1 MLKEFRLLGGGAR
14 TPRSIEKTYVMN
26 KTSTKKNP
34 RLSIKEMLA
43 SSRPLSWVN
52 TAAPF
57 FVGYLLAHGSINIA
71 SMIGV
76 IYFSFFYNFLLCGVG
91 DIYDDKSDIKN
102 PRKNSIEEAVANK
115 HKHKLMFYF
124 IAGSNLPIVL
134 YLLVTGTLASGV
146 LLIIVIFLA
155 LSYWVKPFRFKEV
168 PILDSINSSLHF
180 VMPFIFGLV
189 YGNAQSLPWPAI
201 IAFFMWGIASHS
213 LGSIA
218 DIKPDRARIIS
229 SIATKLGA
237 KFTNTYSLVFYCLS
251 CLVVIIFYFPWG
263 LVAGIILSPY
273 AVNVVFFRKYK
284 SDAKSDEYR
293 RAWKNFIWLNVIC
306 GAWLSL
312 LLLFIF
318 DPFGLGATRVGWV
331 GGFLIVFATV
341 QFALT
346 YYNYKKIARPKTKRL
361 GELPNIN
368 ILLHS
373 IGNQDDIASTLLALI
388 GQNYPHF
395 DIYYANL
402 DHNPQSYKIAEG
414 YQDSRLHII
423 RVDKTPSGWTQQAWA
438 THTLLAKTNSELVV
452 LLGADT
458 ILLPNTLSVIASL
471 FDSQGLDLVSLLPAD
486 QNKSFWQQ
494 LVMSQEQYLLM
505 GLCPPAYLTQ
515 YFPFLATAY
524 SSLIAFKK
532 SAIKKIGGFEVV
544 RLSPLEDLDI
554 ANKAREKGLNTQFYA
569 ASELAVSQN
578 KSSFIEL
585 YKYNKQRL
593 YPSLHFNMPLSLAL
607 ISGGLLVITFPPIL
621 LVTLLLLGAY
631 EGTIL
636 LAIACV
642 LMLWNRLYVM
652 IRSRQSI
659 VGGLLYP
666 IGTMIMLLAVIS
678 SMAGYEIK
686 KPHWE
691 SRLDIPS

>member
-1 MLKEFRLLGGGAR
+1 
-14 TPRSIEKTYVMN
+14 MN
-26 KTSTKKNP
+26 KTSIKKNP
-34 RLSIKEMLA
+34 MLRIKEVLA
-43 SSRPLSWVN
+43 SSRPLSWIN

-71 SMIGV
+71 SIIGV
-76 IYFSFFYNFLLCGVG
+76 IYFSFFYNFLMYGVV
-91 DIYDDKSDIKN
+91 DIYGDELNIKN
-102 PRKNSIEEAVANK
+102 PHKNSIEGAVANK
-115 HKHKLMFYF
+115 RKHQHMFYF
-124 IAGSNLPIVL
+124 ILGSNLSIVL
-134 YLLVTGTLASGV
+134 YLLLTGTLASGA
-146 LLIIVIFLA
+146 LLVIVIFLA
-155 LSYWVKPFRFKEV
+155 LGYSMKPFRFKEV
-168 PILDSINSSLHF
+168 PILDSIISSLHF
-180 VMPFIFGLV
+180 VMPFVFGLV
-189 YGNAQSLPWPAI
+189 YGGAQSLPWPAI
-201 IAFFMWGIASHS
+201 IAFLMWGIASHS
-213 LGSIA
+213 LGAIKN
-218 DIKPDRARIIS
+218 IKPDRAGKIS

-237 KFTNTYSLVFYCLS
+237 KFTNTYSLIFYLLS
-251 CLVVIIFYFPWG
+251 CLVVVIFYFPWG
-263 LVAGIILSPY
+263 LAAGIILSPY
-273 AVNVVFFRKYK
+273 VFNVAFFRKYK

-293 RAWKNFIWLNVIC
+293 RAWKNFIWLNLIC
-306 GAWLSL
+306 GAWLTL

-318 DPFGLGATRVGWV
+318 DPFGLGMQRVGWL
-331 GGFLIVFATV
+331 GGFLIVFAIV

-438 THTLLAKTNSELVV
+438 THTLLGKANSELVV

-505 GLCPPAYLTQ
+505 GLCPPPYLTQ
-515 YFPFLATAY
+515 NFPNLATAY
-524 SSLIAFKK
+524 SSLLAFKK
-532 SAIKKIGGFEVV
+532 SAIKKIGGFEIV

-554 ANKAREKGLNTQFYA
+554 ANKARRKGLNTQFYA
-569 ASELAVSQN
+569 ASELAISQN
-578 KSSFIEL
+578 RSSFREL

-607 ISGGLLVITFPPIL
+607 ISGGLLVVTFPPIL
-621 LVTLLLLGAY
+621 LVSLLLLGAY
-631 EGTIL
+631 EGTFL
-636 LAIACV
+636 LAIGCG
-642 LMLWNRLYVM
+642 LMLCDRLYVM

-659 VGGLLYP
+659 IGGLLYP

-678 SMAGYEIK
+678 SMANYELK

-691 SRLDIPS
+691 SRLDISS